1 MYIQDISIGELISV
15 YSDDDFEEITEIEII
30 QD

>member
-1 MYIQDISIGELISV
+1 MYIQDISIGMLISV
-15 YSDDDFEEITEIEII
+15 CFDNDFEEITEIEII